1 MCMSV
6 SLCVSVTQKDRKAGR
21 IRGRETLRV
30 NRCVQ
35 VSVSQT
41 DTQDEKER
49 ERASAGEDGVEE
61 TDGRLSVKK
70 HKKGEPDRKSD
81 SKLESL
87 TGSLV
92 VCRTVEFAAEP
103 PEQSAS
109 ARMSKQRCVP
119 LCIYT
124 SHFQISVPSLDHL
137 CKPNNHHHLICYAA
151 KS

>member
-1 MCMSV
+1 MCVSV
-6 SLCVSVTQKDRKAGR
+6 SLCVSVTQKDGKAGR
-21 IRGRETLRV
+21 RRGSRDSERLRV

-41 DTQDEKER
+41 DTQEEKER
-49 ERASAGEDGVEE
+49 KRVSAKMGSEDGVEE
-61 TDGRLSVKK
+61 TDGRLSVKN
-70 HKKGEPDRKSD
+70 HKKGKPDRKSD

-109 ARMSKQRCVP
+109 ARMSKQRCIP

-124 SHFQISVPSLDHL
+124 RHFQISIPSLDQT
-137 CKPNNHHHLICYAA
+137 
-151 KS
+151 